1 MVTTIIIITIITAQG
16 PAGIHSWQR
25 VNLRSRA
32 RIAAA
37 AARLSTPQRSRV
49 CVAEPRASL
58 TRPKTGSEAAAFV
71 IDFRGRDVVD
81 HAEKFVRDRHWRAGL
96 VAIDEEN
103 ESAGIAVNL
112 GQRRLIAIG

>member
-1 MVTTIIIITIITAQG
+1 LSGPPSARLNDVAHLTTLIRVSCQMTAQPRTDG
-16 PAGIHSWQR
+16 R
-25 VNLRSRA
+25 C
-32 RIAAA
+32 
-37 AARLSTPQRSRV
+37 LSTPQRSRV

-58 TRPKTGSEAAAFV
+58 SRPKTGSEAAAFV

-112 GQRRLIAIG
+112 RQRRLIAIG